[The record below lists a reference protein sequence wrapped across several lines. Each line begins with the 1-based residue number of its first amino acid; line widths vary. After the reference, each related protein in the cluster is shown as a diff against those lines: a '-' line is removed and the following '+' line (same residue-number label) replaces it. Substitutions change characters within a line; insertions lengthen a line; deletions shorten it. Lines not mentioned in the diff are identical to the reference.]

1 MVLPASPTSAWFSL
15 RPLAPRAGPQRP
27 ETLRP
32 QASRR
37 LPAPAV
43 GTGRGPGAQGSA
55 PGPALLPDS
64 APWGPKSP
72 RLGSLS
78 RHVAVARPPDSVA
91 SAGSGGPWRPARC
104 PEAPG
109 RDPHDARGRGPQAGV
124 GTAARTPVLWQVCPL
139 SPGFCGVG
147 SGVAPAESAPRSG
160 ASDWQGSRQR
170 PSARCGSRVTRASAG
185 CPAAAGGEDAPPGR
199 PDPQAPHR
207 ARLGLT
213 THQGAGAAASGGRGA
228 ASALRRGRTCR
239 RRRQAQG
246 CGPFARRPWG
256 QKPPARRESRGFRG
270 PLLAVSG
277 GRFWPAAWPHLA
289 GPASAHG
296 LVRAGGG
303 ARNARLCTCRRGA
316 RGSRPPRR
324 RGAGAWTWLPGPAGR
339 GRRLRPPAGC
349 SRPGQR
355 RRRARG
361 PEPLSWEGRGASA
374 CARPRVR
381 VPVCIRVCVC
391 VCAHALVCPRVRP
404 CVCVEQ
410 VLAMRTAC
418 SFNLVD
424 ARPHFVSGTV
434 CPGKPWAR
442 GACRAASP
450 SGDQPR

>member
-147 SGVAPAESAPRSG
+147 SGVAPAESVPRTG

-170 PSARCGSRVTRASAG
+170 PSARCGSRVTRASAE

-213 THQGAGAAASGGRGA
+213 AHQGAGAAASGGRGA

-270 PLLAVSG
+270 PLLASRVAAPRRTRVRTRARPHRRGCAQRPSVHVPPG
-277 GRFWPAAWPHLA
+277 CAGLPPAAETRSRSVDA
-289 GPASAHG
+289 E
-296 LVRAGGG
+296 
-303 ARNARLCTCRRGA
+303 ARSCRV
-316 RGSRPPRR
+316 
-324 RGAGAWTWLPGPAGR
+324 
-339 GRRLRPPAGC
+339 RPPAQAACGLPP
-349 SRPGQR
+349 SGATQAPRPG
-355 RRRARG
+355 
-361 PEPLSWEGRGASA
+361 P
-374 CARPRVR
+374 
-381 VPVCIRVCVC
+381 
-391 VCAHALVCPRVRP
+391 
-404 CVCVEQ
+404 
-410 VLAMRTAC
+410 
-418 SFNLVD
+418 
-424 ARPHFVSGTV
+424 
-434 CPGKPWAR
+434 
-442 GACRAASP
+442 
-450 SGDQPR
+450 